1 MADGDAMQTDDAMDV
16 VASKASAS
24 GLQIKLH
31 PLVLVNIADHITKLR
46 VQTSNPDPLGML
58 CYAAQFIWEIHA
70 NVCDEEA
77 NLRES

>member
-31 PLVLVNIADHITKLR
+31 PLVLVNIADHITKLC
-46 VQTSNPDPLGML
+46 VQTSNPDPFGML
-58 CYAAQFIWEIHA
+58 CYAAQAIWAIHA
-70 NVCDEEA
+70 NVCNEKA
-77 NLRES
+77 SPWES